1 MLFFVSNCNN
11 MVTVPATS
19 SLPRLIAVRRKLRL
33 VAARDIN
40 SSQHFK
46 RRIMSLVDAL
56 LQVSSFHPSFFLYY
70 YINGAKQHTMDLY
83 YILESTL

>member
-1 MLFFVSNCNN
+1 
-11 MVTVPATS
+11 MVTVTATI

-56 LQVSSFHPSFFLYY
+56 LQVSSFHPPFFSILLYKWGQATY
-70 YINGAKQHTMDLY
+70 HVLVVHI
-83 YILESTL
+83 TLRHQ